1 MFFELSHSTEIQ
13 TILVIKTLWH
23 RVKQPRLNFGK
34 SFCSDSLEP
43 AYTLLSSTWLN
54 FEVKQF
60 PELKNSVLWRSDCV
74 PDGPRVFINVI
85 VVSTFF
91 SSIPE
96 EVDLMETFVF
106 NKTETDSFVP
116 TCVESTPILIDS
128 IYQTLK
134 TYYFITYSC
143 FFKL

>member
-1 MFFELSHSTEIQ
+1 M
-13 TILVIKTLWH
+13 
-23 RVKQPRLNFGK
+23 
-34 SFCSDSLEP
+34 
-43 AYTLLSSTWLN
+43 
-54 FEVKQF
+54 
-60 PELKNSVLWRSDCV
+60 